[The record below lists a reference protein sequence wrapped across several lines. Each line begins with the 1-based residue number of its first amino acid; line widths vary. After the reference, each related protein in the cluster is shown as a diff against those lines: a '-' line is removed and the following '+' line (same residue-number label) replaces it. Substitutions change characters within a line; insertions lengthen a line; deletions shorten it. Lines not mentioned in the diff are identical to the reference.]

1 MEVDIVM
8 NGDTPLSRAH
18 DLSQQLQDKIE
29 MLPGVG
35 RAFVHVDH
43 ETTHR
48 PVSTDVSFKK
58 HRLTTGRSIA
68 DRIHSYSEVNHELLY
83 AYMHNIWACVIVCAA
98 KECYINNQCCFN
110 TLTI

>member
-1 MEVDIVM
+1 VEIDIVM
-8 NGDTPLSRAH
+8 SGDTPLSKAH

-48 PVSTDVSFKK
+48 PVSTR
-58 HRLTTGRSIA
+58 RLFSKNTGLTIDRSTA
-68 DRIHSYSEVNHELLY
+68 DRIRS
-83 AYMHNIWACVIVCAA
+83 
-98 KECYINNQCCFN
+98 
-110 TLTI
+110 

>member
-1 MEVDIVM
+1 MMSCKNSFGADFPARAYHSGPDLFVEVDIVM

-48 PVSTDVSFKK
+48 PE
-58 HRLTTGRSIA
+58 HRRQDS
-68 DRIHSYSEVNHELLY
+68 
-83 AYMHNIWACVIVCAA
+83 
-98 KECYINNQCCFN
+98 
-110 TLTI
+110 